1 MQPAQNAVEQVSDIW
16 IQVWLDR
23 FMKIVAAIGTSGP
36 ALEVIN
42 SEKYP
47 NILSSF
53 AYPKGLDNIDYIPN
67 YLIIDSGAFTAWNIG
82 KQVDIEKYAE
92 YVLQRKEKFP
102 DLKAVNLDVIPGE
115 VGRTS
120 TKKERAQ
127 GMKDSLKN
135 ADYLR
140 GCGIEVMEVFH
151 QDEPRAF
158 LDTLCDRLPVGGILC
173 ISPRNDVHQN
183 EKIKWQNAVLRHLCE
198 RYGPTNLPRMHGLAV
213 TAVNMMRTFPYY
225 SVDSSSWM
233 SPSMW
238 GRFINEDGRFVRM
251 ETAFP
256 KNPRGKE
263 AEKIMNL
270 MTREGLRNWKHI
282 GMSNQNLWFKRGVK
296 WRD

>member
-1 MQPAQNAVEQVSDIW
+1 M
-16 IQVWLDR
+16 WLDKG
-23 FMKIVAAIGTSGP
+23 MKIVAAIGTSGP
-36 ALEVIN
+36 AMDVIN

-53 AYPKGLDNIDYIPN
+53 AYPKGLDKLTYDPE

-82 KQVDIEKYAE
+82 KQVDIQKYAE
-92 YVLQRKEKFP
+92 YVLMRKEKYP

-120 TKKERAQ
+120 TKQERAQ

-140 GCGIEVMEVFH
+140 EKGIEVMEVFH

-158 LDTLCDRLPVGGILC
+158 LDTLCDRLPIGGILC

-183 EKIKWQNAVLRHLCE
+183 EKIKWQNAALRHLCE
-198 RYGPTNLPRMHGLAV
+198 RYGPNNLPRMHGLAV
-213 TAVNMMRTFPYY
+213 TAVPMMRTFPYY

-238 GRFINEDGRFVRM
+238 GRFINEDGKFVRM

-263 AEKIMNL
+263 AEKIMML
-270 MTREGLRNWKHI
+270 MTREGLRHWKHI
-282 GMSNQNLWFKRGVK
+282 GMSNQSLWSKRGVK
-296 WRD
+296 WRA